1 MDERTITWLVEENAM
16 KTVWM
21 LNHYA
26 AEPGGVGGTR
36 HFHLAEG
43 LVKHGW
49 ESIIIASSIELNS
62 GRQRLHPGEMK
73 RLDDCNGVRFLWVRV
88 PQYAGNGGGRMRNM
102 LSYSARVLTP
112 SFVRG
117 LPRPD
122 AVIGSSVHPFA
133 AVAGALL
140 AQRFRVPFIF
150 EVRDLWPQTLI
161 DLGRLRQGSFVA
173 KAMAWIER
181 WLYRRAAKIITLL
194 PRAVDYIAPLGI
206 DSGKI
211 VWIPN
216 GVDLSL
222 FPVASPMVE
231 DEGKPFTL
239 MYFGAHGQANAL
251 ETLVDAMALVRARA
265 PERRILLRLI
275 GDGPAKADLVSR
287 AAGHRLDEE
296 SIVFEAPVPKRRI
309 PELAVEA
316 DAFVLSVLDRPTL
329 YRYGIS
335 MNKLFDYLAAARPIV
350 IASAAVN
357 NPVDDAACG
366 LTVRPG
372 DPGTLAEAIIAISEL
387 DIAERQSMGERGRKH
402 VENNYSYT
410 QLATRLSALLDDCV
424 STWRRRA

>member
-1 MDERTITWLVEENAM
+1 M

-26 AEPGGVGGTR
+26 AEPGGIGGTR

-43 LVKHGW
+43 LLDHGW

-62 GRQRLHPGEMK
+62 GRERLLPGEMK
-73 RLDDCNGVRFLWVRV
+73 RLDDCKGVRFLWVRV

-102 LSYSARVLTP
+102 LSYSARVLFP

-122 AVIGSSVHPFA
+122 VVIGSSVHPFA
-133 AVAGALL
+133 AVSGALL
-140 AQRFRVPFIF
+140 ARRFRVSFVF

-181 WLYRRAAKIITLL
+181 WLYRRADKIVTLL

-206 DSGKI
+206 DAGKV

-222 FPVASPMVE
+222 FPAVSPPAG
-231 DEGKPFTL
+231 DEGKPFVL

-251 ETLVDAMALVRARA
+251 ETLVDAMALVRARV
-265 PERRILLRLI
+265 PERRIQLRLI
-275 GDGPAKADLVSR
+275 GDGPSKAGLISR
-287 AAGHRLDEE
+287 AAGLGLDTT
-296 SIVFEAPVPKRRI
+296 SIVFEAPVPKNRI
-309 PELAVEA
+309 PGLAAQA

-335 MNKLFDYLAAARPIV
+335 MNKLFDYLAAARPII
-350 IASAAVN
+350 IASAAAN
-357 NPVDDAACG
+357 NPVDDAGCG
-366 LTVRPG
+366 LTVQPG
-372 DPGTLAEAIIAISEL
+372 DADALAKAIIAVSGLPGE
-387 DIAERQSMGERGRKH
+387 ERQAMGARGRRH
-402 VENNYSYT
+402 VEDNYSYT
-410 QLATRLSALLDDCV
+410 KLASRLAEVLDGCV
-424 STWRRRA
+424 DA

>member
-1 MDERTITWLVEENAM
+1 M

-26 AEPGGVGGTR
+26 AEPGGIGGTR

-43 LVKHGW
+43 LLNHGW
-49 ESIIIASSIELNS
+49 ECVIIASSIELNS
-62 GRQRLHPGEMK
+62 ERERLLPGEIK

-88 PQYAGNGGGRMRNM
+88 PQYAGNGSGRMRNM
-102 LSYSARVLTP
+102 LSYSARVLLP
-112 SFVRG
+112 SFLRG
-117 LPRPD
+117 LPRPNV
-122 AVIGSSVHPFA
+122 VIGSSVHPFA
-133 AVAGALL
+133 AVSGALL
-140 AQRFRVPFIF
+140 ARRFCVPFIF

-181 WLYRRAAKIITLL
+181 WLYRRADKIITLL
-194 PRAVDYIAPLGI
+194 PQAVEYIVPLGI
-206 DSGKI
+206 DSGKV

-222 FPVASPMVE
+222 FPETSAAE
-231 DEGKPFTL
+231 DGQSKVFTL

-265 PERRILLRLI
+265 LGKRILLRLI
-275 GDGPAKADLVSR
+275 GDGPLKAGLVAR
-287 AAGHRLDEE
+287 AAGLGLD
-296 SIVFEAPVPKRRI
+296 STNIVFEAPVTKSRI
-309 PELAVEA
+309 PAIADEA
-316 DAFVLSVLDRPTL
+316 DAFVLSVLDRPAL

-335 MNKLFDYLAAARPIV
+335 MNKLFDYLAAARPVI
-350 IASAAVN
+350 IASAAAN

-372 DPGTLAEAIIAISEL
+372 DPDALAEAIIAMSEL
-387 DIAERQSMGERGRKH
+387 PSVERQAMGARGRRH
-402 VENNYSYT
+402 VEDNYSYT
-410 QLATRLSALLDDCV
+410 QLSARLAGVLDGCVATRSE
-424 STWRRRA
+424 RK